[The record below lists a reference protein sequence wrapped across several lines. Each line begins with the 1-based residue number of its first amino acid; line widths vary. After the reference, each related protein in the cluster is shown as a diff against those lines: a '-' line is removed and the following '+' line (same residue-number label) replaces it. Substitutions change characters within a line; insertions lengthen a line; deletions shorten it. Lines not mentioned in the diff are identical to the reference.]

1 MVKLEFLLALIV
13 LLLFASG
20 SFARNLFVG
29 NAIFDVPQSIGNYE
43 FPKDIEIPKNITP
56 PDDNKFKFLLYV
68 SGYSW
73 HQCTNNN
80 NNYTWVFEESRALF
94 FNNEEDIDRYP
105 TSAVASTYKNP
116 NQQAGITSLG
126 IRSIIPKNDTSGLIT
141 TAIVRIPK
149 PDHPEDI
156 ALGLEKTSNNTGKG
170 AFDDIT
176 YIVRPL
182 TRGGHPPPGVQC
194 GTEEYPV
201 GFIYSSPFI
210 VINMFYHPE
219 K

>member
-1 MVKLEFLLALIV
+1 MPYVTFLNQSGIMSSVKISKFRKISHLQLAI
-13 LLLFASG
+13 
-20 SFARNLFVG
+20 NLNFSYTLV
-29 NAIFDVPQSIGNYE
+29 
-43 FPKDIEIPKNITP
+43 DIAGIN
-56 PDDNKFKFLLYV
+56 
-68 SGYSW
+68 
-73 HQCTNNN
+73 
-80 NNYTWVFEESRALF
+80 ESRALF
-94 FNNEEDIDRYP
+94 FNNEEDIDCYP
-105 TSAVASTYKNP
+105 TLAVASTYKNS
-116 NQQAGITSLG
+116 NQQTGITSLG
-126 IRSIIPKNDTSGLIT
+126 IRSIIPKYDTSGLIT
-141 TAIVRIPK
+141 TAIVGIPK

-156 ALGLEKTSNNTGKG
+156 VLGLEKTSNNTGKG

-176 YIVRPL
+176 FIVRPL